1 VPIRGPCPAVSFLNK
16 LGIDD
21 ARQANYRTPSGICS
35 ERKPRV
41 TGFQKFVIRAI
52 LGLGF
57 AVVATRMFYGRV
69 DIGYIAGLAI
79 ILVGL
84 AYFAE
89 YLRHRKKR

>member
-1 VPIRGPCPAVSFLNK
+1 MRH
-16 LGIDD
+16 
-21 ARQANYRTPSGICS
+21 
-35 ERKPRV
+35 V

-57 AVVATRMFYGRV
+57 SVVATRMFYGRV
-69 DIGYIAGLAI
+69 EIGYIVGLAV

-89 YLRHRKKR
+89 YLRHRKNR